1 MLKTLHKSGSHAK
14 RVKNNIYEGSSRAP
28 KRLHYGRY
36 ISIIPGVLLLLGLS
50 VFPSI
55 YALVVSFQKWILTD
69 PSGRRFNGL
78 DNYKNILTNPEFW
91 HTLKITLIFV
101 FLTVL
106 IESLLAY
113 CIALLFFR
121 PMPFHR
127 IMRTLILLP
136 MLTAPIVVGMLSRFM
151 FDSQFGIINRFSEI
165 IGLGRH
171 DFLSGLNTAFP
182 VIIAVDIWQW
192 TPFLFLIF
200 LAAMQSVPEEL
211 IEAAKLDGA
220 SRFEIIK
227 NIFLPLMKYPLIVGM
242 TLRLIDS
249 FRVYDLIYA
258 TTRGGPINLTSTMS
272 WSIYDSGFK
281 VLNVGMASA
290 YSWLFLIT
298 VLLVS
303 GIFLRQL
310 SKENEE
316 R

>member
-1 MLKTLHKSGSHAK
+1 
-14 RVKNNIYEGSSRAP
+14 
-28 KRLHYGRY
+28 
-36 ISIIPGVLLLLGLS
+36 
-50 VFPSI
+50 
-55 YALVVSFQKWILTD
+55 
-69 PSGRRFNGL
+69 
-78 DNYKNILTNPEFW
+78 
-91 HTLKITLIFV
+91 
-101 FLTVL
+101 
-106 IESLLAY
+106 
-113 CIALLFFR
+113 
-121 PMPFHR
+121 
-127 IMRTLILLP
+127 
-136 MLTAPIVVGMLSRFM
+136 
-151 FDSQFGIINRFSEI
+151 
-165 IGLGRH
+165 
-171 DFLSGLNTAFP
+171 
-182 VIIAVDIWQW
+182 
-192 TPFLFLIF
+192 
-200 LAAMQSVPEEL
+200 VPEEL

-281 VLNVGMASA
+281 VLNVGIASA

>member
-1 MLKTLHKSGSHAK
+1 MMKTLQKVGSLRKRDQLRGPGGSSHALK
-14 RVKNNIYEGSSRAP
+14 R
-28 KRLHYGRY
+28 RY
-36 ISIIPGVLLLLGLS
+36 YLRYASVIPGMLLLLGLS
-50 VFPSI
+50 VFPSV
-55 YALVVSFQKWILTD
+55 YALVVSFQKWTLTD
-69 PSGRRFNGL
+69 PAGRRFNGL
-78 DNYKNILTNPEFW
+78 DNYKNIFTNPEFW

-113 CIALLFFR
+113 CMALLFFR

-136 MLTAPIVVGMLSRFM
+136 MLTAPIVVGMLARFM
-151 FDSQFGIINRFSEI
+151 LDSQFGIINRFSEI
-165 IGLGRH
+165 VGLGRH

-182 VIIAVDIWQW
+182 VIIVVDIWQW

-220 SRFEIIK
+220 SRVEIIK

-281 VLNVGMASA
+281 VLNVGFASA
-290 YSWLFLIT
+290 YSWIFLIT

-310 SKENEE
+310 SKESEE

>member
-1 MLKTLHKSGSHAK
+1 MKTLQKVGSLQK
-14 RVKNNIYEGSSRAP
+14 RDQLRGPEGSSHAL
-28 KRLHYGRY
+28 KRRY
-36 ISIIPGVLLLLGLS
+36 YLRYTSVIPGVLLLLGLS
-50 VFPSI
+50 VFPSV
-55 YALVVSFQKWILTD
+55 YALVVSFQKWTLTD
-69 PSGRRFNGL
+69 PAGRRFNGL
-78 DNYKNILTNPEFW
+78 DNYKNIFTNPEFW

-113 CIALLFFR
+113 CMALLFFR

-136 MLTAPIVVGMLSRFM
+136 MLTAPIVVGMLARFM
-151 FDSQFGIINRFSEI
+151 LDSQFGIINRFSEI
-165 IGLGRH
+165 VGLGRH

-182 VIIAVDIWQW
+182 VIIFVDIWQW

-220 SRFEIIK
+220 SRVEIIK
-227 NIFLPLMKYPLIVGM
+227 NIFLPLMKYSLIVGM

-281 VLNVGMASA
+281 VLNVGFASA
-290 YSWLFLIT
+290 YSWIFLIT

-310 SKENEE
+310 SKESEE
-316 R
+316 Q

>member
-1 MLKTLHKSGSHAK
+1 MSKTLQKSSSPNGWRSKRGS
-14 RVKNNIYEGSSRAP
+14 EGSLRVRKQRNLSQ
-28 KRLHYGRY
+28 Y
-36 ISIIPGVLLLLGLS
+36 ISILPGVTLLLALS
-50 VFPSI
+50 VFPSL

-69 PSGRRFNGL
+69 PTGRRFNGIN
-78 DNYKNILTNPEFW
+78 NYKDLLSNPEFW
-91 HTLKITLIFV
+91 HTLKITLTFV
-101 FLTVL
+101 LLSVL
-106 IESLLAY
+106 IESVLAY
-113 CIALLFFR
+113 CLALLFFR
-121 PMPFHR
+121 PMPFHQL
-127 IMRTLILLP
+127 MRTLILLP

-151 FDSQFGIINRFSEI
+151 LDSQFGIINKFSESL
-165 IGLGRH
+165 GLGRH

-182 VIIAVDIWQW
+182 TIVAIDIWQW

-211 IEAAKLDGA
+211 IEAVKLDGA
-220 SRFEIIK
+220 SRLQIIL
-227 NIFLPLMKYPLIVGM
+227 NIFVPLMKYPIIVGV

-290 YSWLFLIT
+290 YSWIFLVT

-303 GIFLRQL
+303 GVFLRKL
-310 SKENEE
+310 AKEVESQ
-316 R
+316 

>member
-1 MLKTLHKSGSHAK
+1 MMKTLQKAGSLRKRDQSGGP
-14 RVKNNIYEGSSRAP
+14 EGSSHAL
-28 KRLHYGRY
+28 KRRY
-36 ISIIPGVLLLLGLS
+36 YLRYVSVIPGMLLLLVLS

-55 YALVVSFQKWILTD
+55 YALVVSFQKWTLTD
-69 PSGRRFNGL
+69 PAGRRFNGL
-78 DNYKNILTNPEFW
+78 DNYKNIFTNPEFW

-106 IESLLAY
+106 IESFLAY
-113 CIALLFFR
+113 CMALLFFR

-136 MLTAPIVVGMLSRFM
+136 MLTAPIVVGMLARFM
-151 FDSQFGIINRFSEI
+151 LDSQFGIINRFSEI
-165 IGLGRH
+165 VGLGRH

-182 VIIAVDIWQW
+182 VIIVVDIWQW

-220 SRFEIIK
+220 SRVEIIK

-281 VLNVGMASA
+281 VLNVGFASA
-290 YSWLFLIT
+290 YSWIFLIT

>member
-1 MLKTLHKSGSHAK
+1 MKTLQKAGSLRK
-14 RVKNNIYEGSSRAP
+14 RDQLRVPEGSSHAL
-28 KRLHYGRY
+28 KRPYYLRY
-36 ISIIPGVLLLLGLS
+36 ASVIPGMLLLLGLS

-55 YALVVSFQKWILTD
+55 YALVVSFQKWTLTD
-69 PSGRRFNGL
+69 PAGRRFNGL
-78 DNYKNILTNPEFW
+78 DNYKDILTNPEFW
-91 HTLKITLIFV
+91 HTLKITLIYV

-106 IESLLAY
+106 IESILAY
-113 CIALLFFR
+113 GMALLFFR

-136 MLTAPIVVGMLSRFM
+136 MLTAPIVVGMLARFM
-151 FDSQFGIINRFSEI
+151 LDSQFGIINRFSEI

-211 IEAAKLDGA
+211 IEAAKLDGG
-220 SRFEIIK
+220 SRLQIVK

-281 VLNVGMASA
+281 VLNVGFASA
-290 YSWLFLIT
+290 YSWIFLFT

-310 SKENEE
+310 SKENKE

>member
-1 MLKTLHKSGSHAK
+1 MMKTLQKAGSLRK
-14 RVKNNIYEGSSRAP
+14 RDQLRVPEGSSHAL
-28 KRLHYGRY
+28 KRRY
-36 ISIIPGVLLLLGLS
+36 YLRYASVIPGMLLLLGLS

-55 YALVVSFQKWILTD
+55 YALVVSFQKWTLTD
-69 PSGRRFNGL
+69 PAGRRFNGL
-78 DNYKNILTNPEFW
+78 DNYKDILTNPEFW

-106 IESLLAY
+106 IESILAY
-113 CIALLFFR
+113 GMALLFFR

-136 MLTAPIVVGMLSRFM
+136 MLTAPIVVGMLARFM
-151 FDSQFGIINRFSEI
+151 LDSQFGIINRFSEI

-220 SRFEIIK
+220 SRLQIVK

-281 VLNVGMASA
+281 VLNVGFASA
-290 YSWLFLIT
+290 YSWIFLLT

>member
-1 MLKTLHKSGSHAK
+1 MRAK
-14 RVKNNIYEGSSRAP
+14 DNSSEGSSRAP
-28 KRLHYGRY
+28 KRVHSGRY
-36 ISIIPGVLLLLGLS
+36 LAIIPGVLLLLGLS
-50 VFPSI
+50 VFPSV
-55 YALVVSFQKWILTD
+55 YALIVSFQKWILTD
-69 PSGRRFNGL
+69 PNGRHFNGL
-78 DNYKNILTNPEFW
+78 DNYKDILLGSEFW
-91 HTLKITLIFV
+91 HTLKITLLFV
-101 FLTVL
+101 ILTVV

-113 CIALLFFR
+113 GIALIFFR

-127 IMRTLILLP
+127 VMRALILLP
-136 MLTAPIVVGMLSRFM
+136 MLTAPIVVGMLARFM
-151 FDSQFGIINRFSEI
+151 FDSQFGIINRFTEI

-182 VIIAVDIWQW
+182 VIIIVDIWQW

-220 SRFEIIK
+220 SKFEVIK
-227 NIFLPLMKYPLIVGM
+227 NIFLPLMKYPLLVGI

-281 VLNVGMASA
+281 VLNIGIASA
-290 YSWLFLIT
+290 YSFLFLIT
-298 VLLVS
+298 VLIVS